1 MEKSVKKRIVEII
14 EFLKGEIHF
23 LLIQSENRNVNFF
36 TYMLNRWESKFGTI
50 KGEAVKLAHPSES
63 ASLKKK
69 YTTKKYL
76 KVFIE

>member
-1 MEKSVKKRIVEII
+1 
-14 EFLKGEIHF
+14 
-23 LLIQSENRNVNFF
+23 
-36 TYMLNRWESKFGTI
+36 MLNRWESKFGTI